1 MGLPVFNNRKVFVN
15 VLSRKSLEA
24 AGMIAASKGFQAVL
38 LGKEE
43 LSLRTGNPPG
53 ELV

>member
-1 MGLPVFNNRKVFVN
+1 MRPIAGCWYYN
-15 VLSRKSLEA
+15 VISRKSLEA
-24 AGMIAASKGFQAVL
+24 AGMIAASKSFRAVL

-43 LSLRTGNPPG
+43 LPLRTGNPPG